1 MALTAQPLKQHLIDP
16 DICIRCNTCEETCPV
31 HAVTHDDNN
40 YVVKADVCESCM
52 KCITPCPTGAIDNW
66 RVVSR
71 PYTIEEQFAWKE
83 LPPPDKTA
91 PEATPAHAEA
101 LEDDVSELL
110 DHAHKGN
117 GGSPRPP
124 PSANK
129 PTINLYNRGRPAC
142 AKVVGNFRLTAPEAD
157 HDIRHIILD
166 FGSLSLPV
174 LEGQSLGIIPRGVD
188 ANGAPHKVRLYSISS
203 PRDGEKL
210 NANNV
215 AFTVKRVPG
224 GVCSNYFCNLERGAT
239 IDVTG
244 PFGATFLMPNEPSA
258 NIIMI
263 CTGTGSAPFR
273 AFIERRRRA
282 MPQASGTLQ
291 LFFGARCPGELPYFG
306 PLQKLPTTLLSQ
318 HLCFS
323 RVPDQPK
330 TYVQDAIRRESE
342 MVGSLLQ
349 SPSTHVFV
357 CGLKGMEGGV
367 EDALDDV
374 CRARSLDWQALRGAM
389 QAEGRLQMETY

>member
-1 MALTAQPLKQHLIDP
+1 
-16 DICIRCNTCEETCPV
+16 
-31 HAVTHDDNN
+31 
-40 YVVKADVCESCM
+40 
-52 KCITPCPTGAIDNW
+52 
-66 RVVSR
+66 
-71 PYTIEEQFAWKE
+71 
-83 LPPPDKTA
+83 
-91 PEATPAHAEA
+91 
-101 LEDDVSELL
+101 VSELL